1 MTTKLHKET
10 ALPAIQKIAKITET
24 KNTIPILANV
34 ALSVS
39 DDTLTMT
46 GTDLD
51 IEVTVTVPCASDTDM
66 KCTVNATDLA
76 KIFGRAKDEINLTL
90 EDHVLRVSFG
100 RTKVDFSTLDFEDF
114 PVLASSEYENTF
126 DMGGIEFADMLSRT
140 IVAAST
146 EELRYFLNGVYWHTV
161 DGKLKTAS
169 TNGQIAAVM
178 SSDIE
183 ADIAG
188 VIIPTKTVKVLSG
201 IDAETI
207 TASVS
212 ETKVRF
218 EYGDTCIVSKVIDG
232 TFPDYS
238 RVIPSGNPHAL
249 TMNGKDLKD
258 AISTASIIADGKT
271 RGIKFSV
278 ESGNVVISAR
288 GDKGLSTVDV
298 PCTFTGEPMDIG
310 FNSAYVIAIAGQVG
324 DGDVVFELG
333 GSGDPARVV
342 GTGDDG
348 FEGVIMPMRI

>member
-1 MTTKLHKET
+1 MTTTLHKET

-39 DDTLTMT
+39 GGVLTMT
-46 GTDLD
+46 GTDMD
-51 IEVTVTVPCASDTDM
+51 IEVTVTVPCVSDTDWQ
-66 KCTVNATDLA
+66 CTVNATDLA
-76 KIFGRAKDEINLTL
+76 KIFGRAKDDINLTMNN
-90 EDHVLRVSFG
+90 HILRVSFG
-100 RTKVDFSTLDFEDF
+100 RTKVDFQTLPFEGF
-114 PVLASSEYENTF
+114 PVLASSEYDANF

-146 EELRYFLNGVYWHTV
+146 DEIKYYLNGVYWHTV
-161 DGKLKTAS
+161 DGNLVTVATDGHKLAMVT
-169 TNGQIAAVM
+169 
-178 SSDIE
+178 SDIKSS
-183 ADIAG
+183 ING
-188 VIIPTKTVKVLSG
+188 VILPAKTVKVLSS
-201 IDAETI
+201 IESDI
-207 TASVS
+207 VKASVS
-212 ETKVRF
+212 ETKVKF

-232 TFPDYS
+232 TFPDYT
-238 RVIPSGNPHAL
+238 RVIPSGNPNHL

-278 ESGNVVISAR
+278 DTDNVVISAR

-324 DGDVVFELG
+324 DGDVVFEL
-333 GSGDPARVV
+333 SDSMSPARVV

-348 FEGVIMPMRI
+348 FEGVIMPLRI